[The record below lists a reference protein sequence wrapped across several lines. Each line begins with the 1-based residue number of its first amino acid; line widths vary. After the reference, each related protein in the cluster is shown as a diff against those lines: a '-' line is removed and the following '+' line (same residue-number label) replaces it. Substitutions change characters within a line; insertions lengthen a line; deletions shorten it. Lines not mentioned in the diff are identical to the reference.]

1 MKAMTFQ
8 EWASYYERRAEPLEK
23 PPGYSLLFEPEN
35 GFMYY
40 RIEGDA
46 VLVDHTATHDMD
58 YWHERA
64 RKIARANGKRY
75 VVTQTIRC
83 PKAYARKSKAH
94 LDLLRSGVRAN
105 GRFYWVFV
113 EEV

>member
-1 MKAMTFQ
+1 MKARTFQ
-8 EWASYYERRAEPLEK
+8 EWASYYERRAEPLEV
-23 PPGYSLLFEPEN
+23 PPGFSLLFEPEN

-64 RKIARANGKRY
+64 RKIARANGCHY
-75 VVTQTIRC
+75 VVTQTLRC

-94 LDLLRSGVRAN
+94 LDLPRSGVRAN